1 LLLFGAVLLLFRKS
15 TEDALVGSW
24 TIDPESAQE
33 SYPLQVAQTGM
44 ALDFHRDGTF
54 LLHFADE
61 TTTGKWRITRKEGDK
76 VTVTLAI
83 PGQPPGE
90 CSLQDSNGMRSTLP
104 GLGTF
109 ALTRYDPGDSGQNPR
124 LAGANFGNGNR
135 PVGELGGS
143 RNVVV
148 PGIQSPVRPSV
159 APNTAAPLIGSNS
172 ANYSLIVEHLYMG
185 GAVSQP
191 PPATRAT
198 LNLSQAYD
206 SWRTEVYNWK
216 PIPDAAPAPSLDW
229 LQQQV
234 DFVSSNRG
242 SGKVTYVHCA
252 GGKSR
257 SGLVT
262 VAYVMA
268 EYHWSRDGAL
278 SYVRSRRPQTNPN
291 AAFLDLLSKWEQHL
305 GTRWNGAGNAGR
317 PDFALDDD
325 DDDEDDVLFAQAD
338 LRDFLASNLA
348 GMEP

>member
-1 LLLFGAVLLLFRKS
+1 LLLFGAILLLFRKS

-24 TIDPESAQE
+24 TIEPESAQE

-61 TTTGKWRITRKEGDK
+61 TTAGKWRITRKEGDK

-83 PGQPPGE
+83 PGEPPGE
-90 CSLQDSNGMRSTLP
+90 CSPQGSNGMLSTLP

-109 ALTRYDPGDSGQNPR
+109 ALTRYDPGDP
-124 LAGANFGNGNR
+124 A
-135 PVGELGGS
+135 
-143 RNVVV
+143 
-148 PGIQSPVRPSV
+148 QSPVRPSV

-172 ANYSLIVEHLYMG
+172 ANYSLIVERLYMG
-185 GAVSQP
+185 GAVPQP

-198 LNLSQAYD
+198 LNLSQVND

-234 DFVSSNRG
+234 DFVSSSRG
-242 SGKVTYVHCA
+242 SGKVTYVHCT

-268 EYHWSRDGAL
+268 EHHWSRDRAL
-278 SYVRSRRPQTNPN
+278 SFVRSRRPQTNPN

-305 GTRWNGAGNAGR
+305 GTGWNGAGNAGR
-317 PDFALDDD
+317 PDFALDDE
-325 DDDEDDVLFAQAD
+325 DEDEDLFAQA
-338 LRDFLASNLA
+338 LTSWGAAKVSSGQRSGLGLL
-348 GMEP
+348 P